1 MKETGVREKILETA
15 SRLFFEQ
22 GYNLT
27 GINQIIEEADIAR
40 GSLYNHFKSKNDLL
54 LSYLREAEVRYFAK
68 LDAFLRPVKDPRKK
82 LLAVFDF
89 RMGLQQQY
97 NFAGCRFV
105 KLGAEV
111 SRDQTDVLA
120 VLASHKRRFK
130 EVIRSLANEVEI
142 KAPFTA
148 DTLTETMY
156 MMMEGASVIGALEK
170 SDAQFKEAKRIISE
184 MV

>member
-15 SRLFFEQ
+15 FRLFFEQ

-54 LSYLREAEVRYFAK
+54 MSYLREAEVRYFAK
-68 LDAFLRPVKDPRKK
+68 LDAFIRPIKDPRKK

-89 RMGLQQQY
+89 RIGLQQQY
-97 NFAGCRFV
+97 NFAGCRFI

-156 MMMEGASVIGALEK
+156 LLIEGASVIGALEK
-170 SDAQFKEAKRIISE
+170 SDLHFKEAKKIISD

>member
-1 MKETGVREKILETA
+1 MKETGVKEKILETA

-54 LSYLREAEVRYFAK
+54 MSYLRESEVRYFAK
-68 LDAFLRPVKDPRKK
+68 LDAFLRPIKDPRKK

-97 NFAGCRFV
+97 NFAGCRFI

-120 VLASHKRRFK
+120 MLASHKRRFK

-148 DTLTETMY
+148 DTLAETMY
-156 MMMEGASVIGALEK
+156 LLIEGASVIGSLEK
-170 SDAQFKEAKRIISE
+170 NDVHFKEARKVISD